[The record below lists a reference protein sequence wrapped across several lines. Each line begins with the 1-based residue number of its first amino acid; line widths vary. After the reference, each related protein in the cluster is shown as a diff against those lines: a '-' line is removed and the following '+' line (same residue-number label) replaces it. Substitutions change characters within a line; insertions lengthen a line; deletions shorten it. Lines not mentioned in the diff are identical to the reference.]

1 MVSSVGLGGCNH
13 TITNLGFL
21 SSCFKAE
28 SCCWTSIVHNKMH
41 SAFYP
46 ILGTSCIKPNFYKH
60 PSPTLAE
67 LHALCCVC
75 ISTVLLHVVSAPVG
89 AIVTGISRHL
99 FPLISGL
106 FKKVND
112 EGLETN
118 MEQTQEKCCTEQHP
132 SYSIQLWNCLDRRAL
147 CGCEIVS
154 IRW

>member
-1 MVSSVGLGGCNH
+1 MKCVFTEMVSSVGLGGCNH
-13 TITNLGFL
+13 TVMNLGFL

-28 SCCWTSIVHNKMH
+28 SSSWTSIVHNKMH

-112 EGLETN
+112 EGLESN
-118 MEQTQEKCCTEQHP
+118 MEQLKRSAARSSTPPTR
-132 SYSIQLWNCLDRRAL
+132 SNS
-147 CGCEIVS
+147 EIV
-154 IRW
+154 